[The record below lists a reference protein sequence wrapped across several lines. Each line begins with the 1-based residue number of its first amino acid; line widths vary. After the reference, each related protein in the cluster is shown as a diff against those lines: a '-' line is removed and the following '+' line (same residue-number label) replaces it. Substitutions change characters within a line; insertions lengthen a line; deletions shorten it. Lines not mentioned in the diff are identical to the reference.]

1 MARLGIIGATGWLG
15 QALGLNLVSKRVWP
29 EQDLVLL
36 RRSGSGD
43 AYAAYS
49 GVTWARDAEELCDL
63 CQTVVLSV
71 RPHDFPVSGF
81 RPKDHV
87 LISFMAGWS
96 LRQLQDLA
104 PEARIFRAMPNAG
117 ATMGK
122 SYTPWLAGPGAAQAD
137 KVLVSQILAAIGQ
150 EERLE
155 TEDQLHYLAG
165 LSGSGGAYPGLMAQA
180 MLADARAF
188 GLPDAIANRAV
199 EAVITGSVGLLAGR
213 IDKVDALLDSYM
225 SYQGITAAGLSAA
238 VESGFQ
244 TALREALA
252 AAFAKAKSM
261 GAEQA
266 E

>member
-15 QALGLNLVSKRVWP
+15 QALGLNLVLKRVWP

-104 PEARIFRAMPNAG
+104 PEARIFRAMPNGG

>member
-104 PEARIFRAMPNAG
+104 PEARIFRAMPNGG

>member
-1 MARLGIIGATGWLG
+1 
-15 QALGLNLVSKRVWP
+15 
-29 EQDLVLL
+29 
-36 RRSGSGD
+36 
-43 AYAAYS
+43 
-49 GVTWARDAEELCDL
+49 
-63 CQTVVLSV
+63 
-71 RPHDFPVSGF
+71 
-81 RPKDHV
+81 
-87 LISFMAGWS
+87 MAGWS

-104 PEARIFRAMPNAG
+104 PEARIFRAMPNGG

>member
-49 GVTWARDAEELCDL
+49 GVAWARDAEELCDL

-104 PEARIFRAMPNAG
+104 PEARIFRAMPNGG

>member
-1 MARLGIIGATGWLG
+1 M
-15 QALGLNLVSKRVWP
+15 
-29 EQDLVLL
+29 
-36 RRSGSGD
+36 
-43 AYAAYS
+43 
-49 GVTWARDAEELCDL
+49 
-63 CQTVVLSV
+63 

-104 PEARIFRAMPNAG
+104 PEARIFRAMPNGG

-165 LSGSGGAYPGLMAQA
+165 LSGSGGAYSGLMAQA

>member
-104 PEARIFRAMPNAG
+104 PEARIFRAMPNGG

-225 SYQGITAAGLSAA
+225 SYQGITAAGLAA
-238 VESGFQ
+238 
-244 TALREALA
+244 LLA
-252 AAFAKAKSM
+252 TLTPAV
-261 GAEQA
+261 AE
-266 E
+266 